1 MTFEKKVT
9 GDIAEIKLIGWLD
22 TQNAPLLEEAMGE
35 LGAGVRELVFDCS
48 ELEYISSSGLRQFVG
63 AHRRMNG
70 ALTLKNVPAKIMGV
84 IAMTGLDK
92 KLKFETE

>member
-1 MTFEKKVT
+1 MTIEKKET
-9 GDIAEIKLIGWLD
+9 GDIAELKLKGWLD
-22 TQNAPLLEEAMGE
+22 TQNAPVLEEA
-35 LGAGVRELVFDCS
+35 LGALDDGIRELVFDCS